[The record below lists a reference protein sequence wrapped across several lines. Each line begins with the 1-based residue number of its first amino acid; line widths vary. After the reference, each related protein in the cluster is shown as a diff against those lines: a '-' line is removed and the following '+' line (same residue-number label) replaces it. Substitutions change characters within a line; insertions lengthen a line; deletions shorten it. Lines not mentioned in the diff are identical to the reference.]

1 MSLSSFSKSFVLKA
15 KRQLQKAPAS
25 TGGEMMRF
33 GLPVQRVFKCLL
45 NEDKASGGCH
55 RFLEELFGQARKKS
69 GRNYTEA

>member
-1 MSLSSFSKSFVLKA
+1 
-15 KRQLQKAPAS
+15 
-25 TGGEMMRF
+25 MRF

-69 GRNYTEA
+69 GRNYAEA